1 MIPQDR
7 LQEIYKNNLE
17 RISLFNQEI
26 GMIIGM
32 MLISGIG
39 LFSVFSGNYKPIAII
54 LGVQTFGLLLCFSI
68 IIRLKYITDP
78 YRYYRSSE
86 KLEKGELIMI
96 ENDLKNSF
104 RLTFV
109 AMVLVALFGLV
120 EMLAGC
126 FNNIAR
132 LYFPA
137 QIMTIVCCMY
147 CFWRYRNYKNK

>member
-7 LQEIYKNNLE
+7 LQEIYKHNLE

-32 MLISGIG
+32 MVISGIG

-78 YRYYRSSE
+78 YRYHRLSE
-86 KLEKGELIMI
+86 KLEK
-96 ENDLKNSF
+96 EN
-104 RLTFV
+104 
-109 AMVLVALFGLV
+109 
-120 EMLAGC
+120 
-126 FNNIAR
+126 
-132 LYFPA
+132 
-137 QIMTIVCCMY
+137 
-147 CFWRYRNYKNK
+147 